1 MEEEEK
7 NQMNSGFLTICPIP
21 TARRIDMQIV
31 KHSQIIVF
39 PIEVN
44 IMEWARAHKIP
55 ILTTATAIS

>member
-7 NQMNSGFLTICPIP
+7 NQMNSGFLTICP